1 MQLSLIMT
9 HPKIISV
16 EGNIGAGKTTIIS
29 NLEKYYE
36 NDPSVIFIREPVDI
50 WQSITD
56 SKGESILAKFYAD
69 PAKYS
74 FSFQVMA
81 FVTRLSMLRN
91 TIRENPNCEVIVCE
105 RSLEA
110 DRNIFAKMLYN
121 DGLIDEINYKIYLK
135 FYTEYRDEFELYG
148 MVYLN
153 TYAKVCYDRVKK
165 RSREGEESVSL
176 DYLEKC
182 KKYHEDWL
190 CDTEHILVIDAN
202 EDVQYDIDNQNDKG
216 NEWLEKIKQYISD
229 IKNND
234 NSTTTSAI
242 DDGEIQEFDK
252 TSIWYNLISKFMEKV

>member
-1 MQLSLIMT
+1 MT
-9 HPKIISV
+9 VPKIISI
-16 EGNIGAGKTTIIS
+16 EGNIGAGKTTFIS
-29 NLEKYYE
+29 NLEKYYK
-36 NDPSVIFIREPVDI
+36 NDSSVIFIREPVDI

-91 TIRENPNCEVIVCE
+91 TIKENPNCEIIVCE

-110 DRNIFAKMLYN
+110 DRNIFAKMLYD

-135 FYTEYRDEFELYG
+135 FYSEYRDEFELYG
-148 MVYLN
+148 IVYLN

-176 DYLEKC
+176 NYLEKC
-182 KKYHEDWL
+182 KKYHEEWL
-190 CDTEHILVIDAN
+190 CDTENILIIDAN
-202 EDVQYDIDNQNDKG
+202 EDVKYDFDDIHDKS
-216 NEWLEKIKQYISD
+216 NEWLEKIKQYIYD
-229 IKNND
+229 IKND
-234 NSTTTSAI
+234 GNSTTTTDDI
-242 DDGEIQEFDK
+242 DDGYDIQEYDK
-252 TSIWYNLISKFMEKV
+252 TNIWHNLISKFMEKI

>member
-1 MQLSLIMT
+1 MT

-16 EGNIGAGKTTIIS
+16 EGNIGAGKTTIID
-29 NLEKYYE
+29 NLEKYYK

-153 TYAKVCYDRVKK
+153 TYASVCYDRVKK

-182 KKYHEDWL
+182 KNYHEDWL
-190 CDTEHILVIDAN
+190 CDAEHILVIDAN

-216 NEWLEKIKQYISD
+216 VEWLHRIKEYISD

-234 NSTTTSAI
+234 NSTTTSSI

>member
-1 MQLSLIMT
+1 MSI
-9 HPKIISV
+9 PKIISV
-16 EGNIGAGKTTIIS
+16 EGNIGAGKTTIIG
-29 NLEKYYE
+29 NLEKYYK
-36 NDPSVIFIREPVDI
+36 NDSSVIFVREPVDI

-56 SKGESILAKFYAD
+56 SKGESILAKFYAN

-91 TIRENPNCEVIVCE
+91 TIKENPNCEVIVCE

-110 DRNIFAKMLYN
+110 DRNIFAKMLYD

-135 FYTEYRDEFELYG
+135 FYTEYRHEFELYG

-153 TYAKVCYDRVKK
+153 TTAKVCYDRVKK
-165 RSREGEESVSL
+165 RSREGEEGVSL

-190 CDTEHILVIDAN
+190 CDAEHILIIDAN
-202 EDVQYDIDNQNDKG
+202 EEVNYDIHEDEDKDVK
-216 NEWLEKIKQYISD
+216 WLEKIKQYISD
-229 IKNND
+229 IKND
-234 NSTTTSAI
+234 SISTNNRSDS
-242 DDGEIQEFDK
+242 DDIQEFDK
-252 TSIWYNLISKFMEKV
+252 TSIWYNLINKFMKKV

>member
-1 MQLSLIMT
+1 MT
-9 HPKIISV
+9 VPKIISV

-36 NDPSVIFIREPVDI
+36 NDSSVIFIREPVDI

-110 DRNIFAKMLYN
+110 DRNIFAKMLYD

-135 FYTEYRDEFELYG
+135 FYTEYRNEFELYG

-153 TYAKVCYDRVKK
+153 AYAKVCYERVKK

-190 CDTEHILVIDAN
+190 CDAENIVIIDAN
-202 EDVQYDIDNQNDKG
+202 EDVTYKIDDIDDKS
-216 NEWLEKIKQYISD
+216 NEWLEKIKQYIQT
-229 IKNND
+229 IK
-234 NSTTTSAI
+234 I
-242 DDGEIQEFDK
+242 DDKSTNSDAYIDDDIQDYDK
-252 TSIWYNLISKFMEKV
+252 TSIWHNIISKFMEKV

>member
-1 MQLSLIMT
+1 MT
-9 HPKIISV
+9 VPKIISV
-16 EGNIGAGKTTIIS
+16 EGNIGAGKTTIID

-36 NDPSVIFIREPVDI
+36 NDSSVIFIREPVDI

-69 PAKYS
+69 TAKYS

-91 TIRENPNCEVIVCE
+91 TIKENPNCEVIVCE

-110 DRNIFAKMLYN
+110 DRNIFAKMLYD

-153 TYAKVCYDRVKK
+153 TDADVCYERVKR
-165 RSREGEESVSL
+165 RSREGEESVAL

-182 KKYHEDWL
+182 KKYHEEWL
-190 CDTEHILVIDAN
+190 CETENILIIDAN
-202 EDVQYDIDNQNDKG
+202 ENVKYDISNEHDKG
-216 NEWLEKIKQYISD
+216 VEWLEKITQYIFD
-229 IKNND
+229 IKNDGNT
-234 NSTTTSAI
+234 TTTST
-242 DDGEIQEFDK
+242 DDTVDDDDDIQEYDR
-252 TSIWYNLISKFMEKV
+252 TNIWHNLINKFIEKV